1 MNKNRL
7 EAFSDGVFSIVITL
21 LVLDIKFPEKEILT
35 NGELLATIRDTLP
48 NIYTYIFTFLVVGLF
63 WVAHNRVFAF
73 VKQVDHYLLWANIF
87 YLLTIAIIPYPAS
100 ILAKYSFFTVSI
112 VFYSS
117 VLFLC
122 GLQHFHILNYLRNHP
137 ECSESFFEGDAR
149 KQILRLSLV
158 GPGLSALA
166 IMSSLIVPA
175 AGLIFLLLML
185 LFSMFFAQR
194 FDRFKR
200 NAQKNAL

>member
-21 LVLDIKFPEKEILT
+21 LVLDIKFPDTEILT
-35 NGELLATIRDTLP
+35 NGELLTTIRSTLP
-48 NIYTYIFTFLVVGLF
+48 NIFTYVFTFLVVGLF

-73 VKQVDHYLLWANIF
+73 VRQVDHYLLWANIF

-100 ILAKYSFFTVSI
+100 ILAKYPFFTVSI
-112 VFYSS
+112 VFYAS
-117 VLFLC
+117 VLFLSAF
-122 GLQHFHILNYLRNHP
+122 QHFLILNYLRRHK
-137 ECSESFFEGDAR
+137 ECSESFFEGDAQ

-158 GPGLSALA
+158 GPGLSASA
-166 IMSSLIVPA
+166 IISSLIVPV

-185 LFSMFFAQR
+185 LFSIFFAHR
-194 FDRFKR
+194 FDRFKK
-200 NAQKNAL
+200 NVQKSE